1 MRKKGAMS
9 RKFISARG
17 SLTVEASF
25 IVPIV
30 LICILVIL
38 EQGIA
43 LYTQT
48 VETAQKQ
55 EMWKE
60 LEPVKRFRNLELIE
74 DVIE

>member
-1 MRKKGAMS
+1 MRRKGDTS
-9 RKFISARG
+9 RKFTSARG

-38 EQGIA
+38 NQGIE

-60 LEPVKRFRNLELIE
+60 LEPVKRFRNLELVKE
-74 DVIE
+74 ATG